1 MKCVTE
7 SDVETRANFTQ
18 FTAEPG
24 HFWFRSRSGVTR
36 PKKKVVLFPEIGQMK
51 NFSSLTRPHSRMCIR
66 INIFCFKQ
74 KKTQIKKQKKL
85 KKIEKQKKPK
95 KKRRKGML
103 LLLTISVENLLEHDD
118 IVWQFVL
125 CTFNLHD
132 KSIKRERVLK
142 SNKLWKKLYLFVRFL
157 FKMKTKKC

>member
-1 MKCVTE
+1 MLLK

-36 PKKKVVLFPEIGQMK
+36 PKKKLSCFRKLARWKI
-51 NFSSLTRPHSRMCIR
+51 FHHSPDRTVACVS

-74 KKTQIKKQKKL
+74 KKHTIKKQKKL

-103 LLLTISVENLLEHDD
+103 LLTISVENLLGHDD
-118 IVWQFVL
+118 IVWQFAL
-125 CTFNLHD
+125 CTFNLND